1 LKNGKNITGGS
12 KDEVLWTTLRISY
25 DHLDKDHQNMFLDI
39 ACFLVSFNK
48 STLCRMYWNGNDSCS
63 PMLGLQNLKDTTT
76 TGGYFAIRIS
86 SQTTKKKVSKS
97 SLLRTIIPRK
107 L

>member
-1 LKNGKNITGGS
+1 MWYFNLEVWKDALHTLKNGKNIIGGS

-48 STLCRMYWNGNDSCS
+48 STLCQVYWNGNDSCS
-63 PMLGLQNLKDTTT
+63 PMLGLQNLKDRSLIKWAKD
-76 TGGYFAIRIS
+76 GGLYMHE
-86 SQTTKKKVSKS
+86 
-97 SLLRTIIPRK
+97 
-107 L
+107 